1 MDLDDDEEFKTNSW
15 MTHYLLHQRDICIL
29 VDNNYFK
36 MKGD

>member
-1 MDLDDDEEFKTNSW
+1 MKIVKPTRGLHIISCTNE
-15 MTHYLLHQRDICIL
+15 LCIL